1 MNIDESIS
9 FLKHFKGG
17 LYIKTVVPPFIHGR
31 FKKVES
37 FEQALTE
44 LSEDRTLYYVGHDL
58 VDVDFVPLDSFGPIP
73 KGQSVKS
80 ENIEKLR
87 YFTLDIDPVNNTE
100 EVDGKKVKR
109 NLTVAEN
116 QAVVDEAAAL
126 RTELLN
132 DGFTNIGLI
141 NSGNGAYLFF
151 PFTGV
156 KKPDES
162 IQILKKFVNILKKR
176 YSFVNAQIDDSTVK
190 TTQCFKL
197 PGTMST
203 KGEPTAENPF
213 RHAVII
219 EDWDAN
225 ESCWKTIKAYVEKY
239 SVDDLV
245 ISTSSGDKLN
255 LKACMQHCLKFYPVF
270 RGENH
275 DYRVR
280 VEDKGKSRDLK
291 LDSIDFASEL
301 RIHLRSETGIL
312 DIDKGDIDAIV
323 TYLKDEAYQKDI
335 SVLASRVHYDEDS
348 NTVYYD
354 MCNEKDVVEITS
366 TEISMKPKQMGMFDQ
381 GPMDKEQVQ
390 YVETPAKDLPK
401 LLDKV
406 ANVAGNNLIILAVFL
421 CVCFLGNFFPTPILL
436 ITGPQGT
443 SKSTLTRFIQRI
455 VHPLRINSLS
465 LSSNV
470 KDISIALS
478 TRLLTCFDN
487 AGTISAEV
495 ANTLCSSVTGG
506 CHQTRELF
514 TTVDERITEYVSIIV
529 INGIE
534 IISRRTDLM
543 ERCIMI
549 ELDPIKPENRKTEK
563 QVEANFAAHLPMI
576 LGAIFDAIKQVLAM
590 GEIELPTLSRMADF
604 EEWATKFAI
613 TMGYTADEFQKALM
627 VNQQRLID
635 AVSFGNPVIFAVV
648 ELMHGK
654 GEFNCPFQDFY
665 VKCYDILKQK
675 ATPNELA
682 MFPKNPSTLSRALG
696 GLEQNLKAFGLTFK
710 SENIGPYKEARLTND
725 GSVIPNCSAGE
736 VAGKLAYEKD
746 TQTK

>member
-1 MNIDESIS
+1 M
-9 FLKHFKGG
+9 
-17 LYIKTVVPPFIHGR
+17 
-31 FKKVES
+31 
-37 FEQALTE
+37 
-44 LSEDRTLYYVGHDL
+44 
-58 VDVDFVPLDSFGPIP
+58 
-73 KGQSVKS
+73 
-80 ENIEKLR
+80 
-87 YFTLDIDPVNNTE
+87 
-100 EVDGKKVKR
+100 
-109 NLTVAEN
+109 
-116 QAVVDEAAAL
+116 
-126 RTELLN
+126 
-132 DGFTNIGLI
+132 
-141 NSGNGAYLFF
+141 
-151 PFTGV
+151 
-156 KKPDES
+156 
-162 IQILKKFVNILKKR
+162 
-176 YSFVNAQIDDSTVK
+176 
-190 TTQCFKL
+190 
-197 PGTMST
+197 
-203 KGEPTAENPF
+203 
-213 RHAVII
+213 
-219 EDWDAN
+219 
-225 ESCWKTIKAYVEKY
+225 
-239 SVDDLV
+239 
-245 ISTSSGDKLN
+245 
-255 LKACMQHCLKFYPVF
+255 
-270 RGENH
+270 
-275 DYRVR
+275 
-280 VEDKGKSRDLK
+280 K

-301 RIHLRSETGIL
+301 RIHLRSVTGIL
-312 DIDKGDIDAIV
+312 DIDKRDIDAII
-323 TYLKDEAYQKDI
+323 TYLKDEAYQKDV

-381 GPMDKEQVQ
+381 SPMDKEQVQ

-495 ANTLCSSVTGG
+495 SNTLCSSVTGG

-514 TTVDERITEYVSIIV
+514 TTVDERITEYVSIVV

-590 GEIELPTLSRMADF
+590 GDIELATLSRMADF

-725 GSVIPNCSAGE
+725 GSVIPNCGAGE